1 MAQFTDPLS
10 HVRVAAPCS
19 ADWERMRGNERV
31 RFCDE
36 CSMNVYNLSNMTRKD
51 AEALILNTEGRLCV
65 RYYHRKDGS
74 ILTANC
80 PVGLRALKR
89 RVSGFSRA
97 AVSSVLSFF
106 AGMAVLVGLER
117 VQNSLEA
124 ATEASFDLI
133 SPVPLPVSE
142 PQEETLPPD
151 TSVRMGDIALETT
164 GQAVLEPRG
173 EWIAGKVAVTGE
185 ADGTEFVPVETKPVK

>member
-10 HVRVAAPCS
+10 NVRVAVPCR

-31 RFCDE
+31 RFCDQ

-51 AEALILNTEGRLCV
+51 AEALILSTEGRLCV
-65 RYYHRKDGS
+65 RYYHRVDGS
-74 ILTANC
+74 ILTDNC

-97 AVSSVLSFF
+97 VVSSVLSFF
-106 AGMAVLVGLER
+106 AGMAVLAGLETAR
-117 VQNSLEA
+117 NSMDA
-124 ATEASFDLI
+124 ATEAGPDLI

-142 PQEETLPPD
+142 PQEEAPAPE
-151 TSVRMGDIALETT
+151 RFAIMGDIALE
-164 GQAVLEPRG
+164 PRG
-173 EWIAGKVAVTGE
+173 AWVAGRPDAMP
-185 ADGTEFVPVETKPVK
+185 DVKN